1 MECTFV
7 KGVGREW
14 GRRKGGRGKKREK
27 KNSFFSF
34 FFLLFL
40 RGEAGKRNVNPGAFL
55 PLWEP
60 KGGEKK
66 GREKGGRVERGGIAS
81 ERSALLEGGGKRE
94 TNKQTNRGDLA

>member
-1 MECTFV
+1 M
-7 KGVGREW
+7 
-14 GRRKGGRGKKREK
+14 GGEKRGEGEKKRK
-27 KNSFFSF
+27 KKLFFF
-34 FFLLFL
+34 LFFLLFL